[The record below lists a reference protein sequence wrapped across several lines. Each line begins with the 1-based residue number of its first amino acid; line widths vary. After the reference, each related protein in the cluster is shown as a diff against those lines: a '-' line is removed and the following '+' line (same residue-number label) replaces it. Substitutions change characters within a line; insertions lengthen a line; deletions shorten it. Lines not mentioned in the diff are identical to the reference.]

1 MTKRGKKY
9 KKALEVLGEKQ
20 VFSLQESIAKV
31 KQAAY
36 ARFDESVRVDVNL
49 GIDPEKGDQ
58 VVRGGIV
65 LPRGTGKKTTVVVFA
80 KGEYA
85 DQAKDAGA
93 DYIGTDDLIK
103 KIEGGWLDFDSTVAT
118 PDMMGALGKVA
129 KILGPRG
136 LLPNKKLGT
145 VTLDIKETV
154 TSLKK
159 GLMFFKNDKFGLVHF
174 MCGKVSFEPTAL
186 YENITAFTKAL
197 SSAKPPTSK
206 GKFIKKMVISS
217 TMGPGVKVGVDDL
230 P

>member
-9 KKALEVLGEKQ
+9 KKALEVLGGKSI
-20 VFSLQESIAKV
+20 FSLQEGIAKV

-58 VVRGGIV
+58 VVRGGII
-65 LPRGTGKKTTVVVFA
+65 LPRGTGKQTRVVVFA
-80 KGEYA
+80 KGDYA
-85 DQAKDAGA
+85 DQAKAAGA
-93 DYIGTDDLIK
+93 DHVGADDLIK
-103 KIEGGWLDFDSTVAT
+103 KIEGGWLDFDCSIAT

-145 VTLDIKETV
+145 VTLEIKETV
-154 TSLKK
+154 TNLKK

-174 MCGKVSFEPTAL
+174 MFGRVSFEPEAL
-186 YENITAFTKAL
+186 YENLTAFTKAL
-197 SSAKPPTSK
+197 SSAKPSSSK

-217 TMGPGVKVGVDDL
+217 TMGPGVKVGVDEL